1 MTINFITFGS
11 HDNYIDAAN
20 RLKNQAEELNIFD
33 MIKVYTPDD
42 LKEDDEF
49 WNKHQDFIEN
59 NRRLY
64 GYALWKPYIIHKTI
78 QTLNDGDILLYL
90 DCGCELIINEKDHI
104 LMYIN
109 ECINKY
115 KLFLSITPEGNEK
128 RYCKMDLLHKLK
140 INNDPIILNTHQF
153 QSGFIFLEVNISTR
167 FLINEWYNLASN
179 DYHNIDDS
187 PSIIPNISEYI
198 EHRHDQSILSL
209 LIKKYDIQ
217 HFSIDQWKLRCI
229 RYARN
234 RTGISKCINGV
245 FNF

>member
-20 RLKNQAEELNIFD
+20 RLKNQADELNIFD

-59 NRRLY
+59 NRFY
-64 GYALWKPYIIHKTI
+64 GCFLWKPYIIYKTI

-90 DCGCELIINEKDHI
+90 DCGCELIFDEKDHI

-115 KLFLSITPEGNEK
+115 KLFFSIAPDAIENM
-128 RYCKMDLLHKLK
+128 YCKMDLLHKLEM
-140 INNDPIILNTHQF
+140 NNNPIISNTYQL
-153 QSGFIFLEVNISTR
+153 QAGFIFLEVNILTR
-167 FLINEWYNLASN
+167 FLIYEWYNLASN

-187 PSIIPNISEYI
+187 PSIIPNISEFV

-217 HFSIDQWKLRCI
+217 HVSINQWDLRCI
-229 RYARN
+229 RIARN
-234 RTGISKCINGV
+234 RTGISKYINGI

>member
-11 HDNYIDAAN
+11 HDNYIEAAN
-20 RLKNQAEELNIFD
+20 RLKKQAEELRIFD

-42 LKEDDEF
+42 LKEDEEF
-49 WNKHQDFIEN
+49 WNKHQHFIEN
-59 NRRLY
+59 NRFY
-64 GYALWKPYIIHKTI
+64 GCFLWKPYIIHKMI

-90 DCGCELIINEKDHI
+90 DGGCELILNEKDHI

-109 ECINKY
+109 EYINKY
-115 KLFLSITPEGNEK
+115 KLFLSITPEGIEN
-128 RYCKMDLLHKLK
+128 RYCKMDLLHKLEMNNHPK
-140 INNDPIILNTHQF
+140 ISNTYQI
-153 QSGFIFLEVNISTR
+153 QAGFIFLEVNKLTR
-167 FLINEWYNLASN
+167 FLINEWYNLASS

-187 PSIIPNISEYI
+187 PSIIPNISDFVD
-198 EHRHDQSILSL
+198 HRHDQSILSL

-217 HFSIDQWKLRCI
+217 HVSINQWELRCI